1 MVEAEEQKIAAR
13 KQNEAAAATEAKVAA
28 KTKN

>member
-13 KQNEAAAATEAKVAA
+13 KQLEAAAVSKQAATP
-28 KTKN
+28 KN